1 MGKMLQVRNVPD
13 DVHAELK
20 RRAQRNR
27 QSLSD
32 FVLTELERV
41 VQRRP
46 LDEILDEAARDGT
59 EFGWE
64 DVLRAK
70 NEDRD

>member
-1 MGKMLQVRNVPD
+1 MLQVRNVPD

-41 VQRRP
+41 VQRCP
-46 LDEILDEAARDGT
+46 PEEVLDEAARDGI

-70 NEDRD
+70 NENRD

>member
-1 MGKMLQVRNVPD
+1 MPQVRNVPD

-20 RRAQRNR
+20 RHAQWNR

-70 NEDRD
+70 KQ